1 MRIGIDFDNTIVC
14 YKEAIARLAVE
25 RLEIPENV
33 DLTKS
38 AVRDYLR
45 KSGREDE
52 WTEFQGTLYGPGMKY
67 GRPFNGLIEALE
79 SLKALGFSL
88 SIISHRSR
96 YPYAG
101 VKHDLHRFA
110 KEWID
115 EYLQGVGLFTGLD
128 SCDTVH
134 FLETKNEKMS
144 KVSELSCMV
153 FIDDLPELLLDAR
166 FPAKTRKVLF
176 DPDDSAELDTSS
188 ILRVHTWS
196 QVVDFV
202 KDELCAH

>member
-14 YKEAIARLAVE
+14 YKEAIARLAIE
-25 RLEIPENV
+25 RLEVPENV

-45 KSGREDE
+45 LSGREDE

-67 GRPFNGLIEALE
+67 GRPFNGLIEALK

-110 KEWID
+110 KEWIG

-128 SCDTVH
+128 AFDTVH
-134 FLETKNEKMS
+134 FLETKNEKIN
-144 KVSELSCMV
+144 KVSELGCMV
-153 FIDDLPELLLDAR
+153 FIDDLPELLLDER
-166 FPAKTRKVLF
+166 FPAETKKILF
-176 DPDDSAELDTSS
+176 DPDNSAELDASS
-188 ILRVHTWS
+188 ISRVQTWS
-196 QVVDFV
+196 QVVDCV
-202 KDELCAH
+202 NNDL